1 MSATRHQSSYKEDA
15 MNKNQKI
22 VRMEDGRICV
32 KNLSAHWLPE
42 LTFQREIGGT
52 IYSVTGTYDGT
63 EPLDRKL
70 ERIMGKNIET
80 REGRE

>member
-1 MSATRHQSSYKEDA
+1 MSATRHQSYYKEDA

-22 VRMEDGRICV
+22 VYMEDGRICV

-42 LTFQREIGGT
+42 LTIQRKIGCT
-52 IYSVTGTYDGT
+52 IYSITGTYDGT

>member
-1 MSATRHQSSYKEDA
+1 
-15 MNKNQKI
+15 MNKHRTVSQI
-22 VRMEDGRICV
+22 EDGRICV

-42 LTFQREIGGT
+42 LTLRRRIGGT
-52 IYSVTGTYDGT
+52 TYSITGTYDGT

-80 REGRE
+80 WEGQK

>member
-1 MSATRHQSSYKEDA
+1 MSK
-15 MNKNQKI
+15 NKKI
-22 VRMEDGRICV
+22 VRIEDGRVRV

-42 LTFQREIGGT
+42 LTLQRRNGGT
-52 IYSVTGTYDGT
+52 VYAITGTYDGT

>member
-1 MSATRHQSSYKEDA
+1 MSATRHQSCCKEDA

-42 LTFQREIGGT
+42 LTLQREIGGT
-52 IYSVTGTYDGT
+52 IYSITGTYDGT

-80 REGRE
+80 REGQE

>member
-1 MSATRHQSSYKEDA
+1 
-15 MNKNQKI
+15 MNKKKKM
-22 VRMEDGRICV
+22 VRMEEGRICV

-42 LTFQREIGGT
+42 LTLQREIGGT

-70 ERIMGKNIET
+70 ERIMGKNLET

>member
-1 MSATRHQSSYKEDA
+1 MSATRYRSYYKEDA
-15 MNKNQKI
+15 MNKNQKM

-42 LTFQREIGGT
+42 LTPQRRIGGT
-52 IYSVTGTYDGT
+52 IYSITGTYDGT

-70 ERIMGKNIET
+70 ERIMGKNIEM

>member
-1 MSATRHQSSYKEDA
+1 MS
-15 MNKNQKI
+15 KNNKI
-22 VRMEDGRICV
+22 VRIEDGHVRV

-42 LTFQREIGGT
+42 LTLQRRIGGT
-52 IYSVTGTYDGT
+52 VYAITGTYDGT

-80 REGRE
+80 REGPILCGTLPH

>member
-1 MSATRHQSSYKEDA
+1 
-15 MNKNQKI
+15 MNKNQKM

-42 LTFQREIGGT
+42 LTLQRRIGGT
-52 IYSVTGTYDGT
+52 IYSITGTYDGT

-70 ERIMGKNIET
+70 ERIMGKNIEM

>member
-1 MSATRHQSSYKEDA
+1 
-15 MNKNQKI
+15 
-22 VRMEDGRICV
+22 MEDGRICV

-42 LTFQREIGGT
+42 LIFQRKISGT
-52 IYSVTGTYDGT
+52 IYSITGTYDGT

>member
-1 MSATRHQSSYKEDA
+1 MSK
-15 MNKNQKI
+15 NKKI
-22 VRMEDGRICV
+22 VRIEDGRVRV

-42 LTFQREIGGT
+42 LTLQRRIGGT
-52 IYSVTGTYDGT
+52 VYAITGTYDGT
-63 EPLDRKL
+63 EPLDRRL

>member
-1 MSATRHQSSYKEDA
+1 MSATRYRSYYKEDA
-15 MNKNQKI
+15 MNKNQKM

-42 LTFQREIGGT
+42 LTLQRRIGGT
-52 IYSVTGTYDGT
+52 IYSITGTYDGT

-70 ERIMGKNIET
+70 ERIMGKNIEM

>member
-1 MSATRHQSSYKEDA
+1 MSK
-15 MNKNQKI
+15 NKKI
-22 VRMEDGRICV
+22 VRIEDGRICV

-42 LTFQREIGGT
+42 LTLQRRIGGT
-52 IYSVTGTYDGT
+52 TYSITGTYSGT

>member
-1 MSATRHQSSYKEDA
+1 MRK
-15 MNKNQKI
+15 NKKI
-22 VRMEDGRICV
+22 VSMEDGRICV

-42 LTFQREIGGT
+42 LTLRRRIGGT
-52 IYSVTGTYDGT
+52 IYSITGTYDGT

-70 ERIMGKNIET
+70 ERILGKNIET

>member
-1 MSATRHQSSYKEDA
+1 MSK
-15 MNKNQKI
+15 NKKI
-22 VRMEDGRICV
+22 VRIEDGRVRV
-32 KNLSAHWLPE
+32 KNLSAYWLPE
-42 LTFQREIGGT
+42 LTLQRRIGGT
-52 IYSVTGTYDGT
+52 VYAITGTYDGT